1 MHKGIGEVFY
11 NAVQQFW
18 DLGLVLKFLAL
29 VNPCAQQRG
38 SLSSLS
44 GGKKKEKKEKKEKNQ
59 KFWGEQKL
67 SWRVQ
72 MRQK

>member
-1 MHKGIGEVFY
+1 MFY

-44 GGKKKEKKEKKEKNQ
+44 GEKKEKKKNQ

>member
-1 MHKGIGEVFY
+1 MFH

-44 GGKKKEKKEKKEKNQ
+44 GEKKGKKKKEKLEILGRAKVELESPDETEVRSSSTQ
-59 KFWGEQKL
+59 W
-67 SWRVQ
+67 
-72 MRQK
+72 

>member
-1 MHKGIGEVFY
+1 MFH

-44 GGKKKEKKEKKEKNQ
+44 GEKKEKKKNQ